1 MTGRVSSRP
10 LNSLPVLHKKVLNDE
25 NNSLKETDMINLKLL
40 NQALDKVSSDEFK
53 ALYIIAN
60 TISFKKEGRTRI
72 YREHIAD
79 MLGWTNDN
87 RPEYA
92 LKKVTRVT
100 NSLVEKGFLVKE
112 DIYVTPQKKVTF
124 YSLPVQEIKQNC
136 TQSEQKSDK
145 KLIPSVQKN
154 VPINNIEK
162 EPIIEKRTNNR
173 KKEEL
178 ELEEEIVPD
187 EEDLSQYLAR
197 MKRMKERLAA
207 GA

>member
-1 MTGRVSSRP
+1 
-10 LNSLPVLHKKVLNDE
+10 
-25 NNSLKETDMINLKLL
+25 MINLKLL
-40 NQALDKVSSDEFK
+40 NKALDKVSSDEFK

-72 YREHIAD
+72 YREQIAD

-112 DIYVTPQKKVTF
+112 EVYATPQKKVTF
-124 YSLPVQEIKQNC
+124 YSLPVQETEQKC

-145 KLIPSVQKN
+145 KLTPSVQKN

-162 EPIIEKRTNNR
+162 ELIIEKRTNNR
-173 KKEEL
+173 KKEEI
-178 ELEEEIVPD
+178 ECEKPI
-187 EEDLSQYLAR
+187 EDFYSFQ
-197 MKRMKERLAA
+197 KRASSW
-207 GA
+207 